1 MEVVMVLKVADL
13 PNSMK
18 AAVLRNP
25 FEIVIEDRPV
35 PEVGPDEVLIKVM
48 AVGVCGSDVH
58 YYETGRIGRY
68 VVEKPI
74 ILGHECA
81 GIVAAVGEN
90 VTRFKVGDRVAV
102 EPGVTCGTCEY
113 CKQGRYNL
121 CPDVEFLATPPYDG
135 AFVQYFKHRQDFVY
149 HIPEHLS
156 FEEAALIEP
165 FSVGIH
171 AATRANIKPGQKVAV
186 FGLGPVGLM
195 AVVAARAFGASEVA
209 AVDLEEIRLE
219 AAKKLGVTLAVN
231 AREHDAVKE
240 ILDFTSGQGVDVAI
254 EAAGH
259 PKTLQNALVC
269 LKRGGKLLV
278 VGLPTQDNIPLNVP
292 EIADKEVDIYGIFRY
307 ANTYPKGIE
316 ILASGIADVKPLIT
330 GRFSLEQTAQAL
342 EEARVNK
349 AKHIKIM
356 VYPNEM

>member
-1 MEVVMVLKVADL
+1 MLKTADL
-13 PNSMK
+13 PEVMK
-18 AAVLRNP
+18 AAVLRKP

-35 PEVGPDEVLIKVM
+35 PDIGPDEVLIKVM
-48 AVGVCGSDVH
+48 VVGVCGSDVH

-81 GIVAAVGEN
+81 GIVAAVGDN
-90 VTRFKVGDRVAV
+90 VTRLKVGDRVAV

-121 CPDVEFLATPPYDG
+121 CPDVEFLATPPFDG
-135 AFVQYFKHRQDFVY
+135 AFVQYFKHRQDFVFP
-149 HIPEHLS
+149 IPDHLT
-156 FEEAALIEP
+156 FEEAAMIEP
-165 FSVGIH
+165 LSVGIH
-171 AATRANIKPGQKVAV
+171 AATRANIKPGAKVVV

-195 AVVAARAFGASEVA
+195 AVVAARAFGANNII

-219 AAKKLGVTLAVN
+219 AAKKLGATLVIN
-231 AREHDAVKE
+231 AREHDTLKE
-240 ILDFTSGQGVDVAI
+240 ILDFTGGRGVDVAI

-259 PKTLQNALVC
+259 PKTLQDAMAC
-269 LKRGGKLLV
+269 LCRGGKLLV
-278 VGLPTQDNIPLNVP
+278 VGLPVQDSIPINVP
-292 EIADKEVDIYGIFRY
+292 EIVDKEVAIYGVFRY
-307 ANTYPKGIE
+307 ANTYPKGVE
-316 ILASGIADVKPLIT
+316 ILSSGIADVKSLIT
-330 GRFSLEQTAQAL
+330 GKFTLEQTAQAL

-356 VYPNEM
+356 VYPNGI

>member
-1 MEVVMVLKVADL
+1 MKKAMDL
-13 PNSMK
+13 PDKMK
-18 AAVLRNP
+18 AAVLNKP
-25 FEIVIEDRPV
+25 MEVVIEERPV

-58 YYETGRIGRY
+58 YYETGRIGRF

-81 GIVAAVGEN
+81 GIVAAVGDN

-102 EPGVTCGTCEY
+102 EPGVTCGTCEF

-135 AFVQYFKHRQDFVY
+135 AFAQYFKHRQDFVFP
-149 HIPEHLS
+149 IPDHLS
-156 FEEAALIEP
+156 FEEGALIEP

-171 AATRANIKPGQKVAV
+171 AATRANIRPGSTVAV

-195 AVVAARAFGASEVA
+195 AVVAAKAFGAGKII
-209 AVDLEEIRLE
+209 AVDLEDIRIE
-219 AAKKLGVTLAVN
+219 AARKVGATLAIN
-231 AREHDAVKE
+231 ARKSDTIKQ
-240 ILDFTSGQGVDVAI
+240 ILEFTDGRGVDVAI

-259 PKTLQNALVC
+259 PRTLQDALASVC
-269 LKRGGKLLV
+269 RGGRLAI
-278 VGLPTQDNIPLNVP
+278 VGLPAQDNIPLNIP
-292 EIADKEVDIYGIFRY
+292 EIADKEVDVYGIFRY
-307 ANTYPKGIE
+307 ANTYPKGID
-316 ILASGIADVKPLIT
+316 ILSSGMVDVKGLVT

-356 VYPNEM
+356 VYPNGM

>member
-1 MEVVMVLKVADL
+1 MLKTAGL
-13 PNSMK
+13 PKMMK
-18 AAVLRNP
+18 AAVLKRP
-25 FEIVIEDRPV
+25 FEVVIEDRPV

-81 GIVAAVGEN
+81 GVVAAVGDS

-121 CPDVEFLATPPYDG
+121 CPDVKFLATPPFDG
-135 AFVQYFKHRQDFVY
+135 AFVQYFKHRQDFVFP
-149 HIPEHLS
+149 IPEHLT
-156 FEEAALIEP
+156 FEEAAMVEP

-171 AATRANIKPGQKVAV
+171 AATRANIRPGATVAI

-195 AVVAARAFGASEVA
+195 AVVAARAFGANEVI

-219 AAKKLGVTLAVN
+219 SAKKLGATLVIN
-231 AREHDAVKE
+231 ARTHDALKE
-240 ILDFTSGQGVDVAI
+240 ILDFTGRRGVDVAI

-259 PKTLQNALVC
+259 PKTLQDALAC
-269 LKRGGKLLV
+269 LRRGGKMLV
-278 VGLPTQDNIPLNVP
+278 VGLPTQDSIPFNVP
-292 EIADKEVDIYGIFRY
+292 EIVDKEVDIYGVFRY

-316 ILASGIADVKPLIT
+316 ILSSGIADVKPLIT
-330 GRFSLEQTAQAL
+330 GKFTLEQTAQAL
-342 EEARVNK
+342 EEVRVNK

-356 VYPNEM
+356 VYPNGI

>member
-1 MEVVMVLKVADL
+1 MLKAVDL

-18 AAVLRNP
+18 AAVLRKP
-25 FEIVIEDRPV
+25 FEVVIEDRPI

-48 AVGVCGSDVH
+48 TVGVCGSDVH

-81 GIVAAVGEN
+81 GVVAAVGDN

-121 CPDVEFLATPPYDG
+121 CPDVEFLATPPFDG
-135 AFVQYFKHRQDFVY
+135 AFVQYFKHRQDFVFP
-149 HIPEHLS
+149 IPEHLT

-171 AATRANIKPGQKVAV
+171 AATRANIKPGSTVVV

-195 AVVAARAFGASEVA
+195 AVVAVRAFGASTVI
-209 AVDLEEIRLE
+209 AVDLEDIRLE
-219 AAKKLGVTLAVN
+219 AAKNVGAAFAIN
-231 AREHDAVKE
+231 ARQCDCLKE
-240 ILDFTSGQGVDVAI
+240 ILDFTNGRGVDVAI

-259 PKTLQNALVC
+259 PKTLQDALAC
-269 LKRGGKLLV
+269 LCRGGKLLI
-278 VGLPTQDNIPLNVP
+278 VGLPTQDSIPLNIP
-292 EIADKEVDIYGIFRY
+292 EIADKEVDIYGVFRY

-316 ILASGIADVKPLIT
+316 ILSSVIADVKSLIT
-330 GRFSLEQTAQAL
+330 GRFSLDQVAQAL

-356 VYPNEM
+356 VYPNGM

>member
-1 MEVVMVLKVADL
+1 MLKAVDL
-13 PNSMK
+13 PDSMK
-18 AAVLRNP
+18 AAVLKSP
-25 FEIVIEDRPV
+25 FEIVIEDRPI
-35 PEVGPDEVLIKVM
+35 PKVGPDEVLIKVM

-58 YYETGRIGRY
+58 YYESGRIGRY
-68 VVEKPI
+68 VVERPI

-81 GIVAAVGEN
+81 GIVAAVGDN

-135 AFVQYFKHRQDFVY
+135 AFVQYFKHRQDFVF
-149 HIPEHLS
+149 HIPEHLT

-171 AATRANIKPGQKVAV
+171 AAARANIGPGEKVAV

-195 AVVAARAFGASEVA
+195 AVVAARAFGASEVV

-219 AAKKLGVTLAVN
+219 AAKKLGASLTIN
-231 AREHDAVKE
+231 ARGQDALKE
-240 ILDFTSGQGVDVAI
+240 ILNFTDGKGVDVAI

-259 PKTLQNALVC
+259 PKTLQDALAC
-269 LKRGGKLLV
+269 LRRGGKMLM
-278 VGLPTQDNIPLNVP
+278 VGLPAQDSIPFNVP
-292 EIADKEVDIYGIFRY
+292 EIVDKEVDIYGVFRY

-316 ILASGIADVKPLIT
+316 ILSSGIADVKSLVT
-330 GRFSLEQTAQAL
+330 GKFTLEQTAQAL

-349 AKHIKIM
+349 SKHIKIM
-356 VYPNEM
+356 VYPNGM

>member
-1 MEVVMVLKVADL
+1 MSITADL
-13 PNSMK
+13 PDRMK
-18 AAVLRNP
+18 AAVLRKP
-25 FEIVIEDRPV
+25 FEIVLEDRPV

-81 GIVAAVGEN
+81 GIVAAVGDN

-121 CPDVEFLATPPYDG
+121 CPDVKFLATPPYDG
-135 AFVQYFKHRQDFVY
+135 AFVQYFKHRQDFVF
-149 HIPEHLS
+149 HIPDHLT
-156 FEEAALIEP
+156 FEEAAMIEP

-171 AATRANIKPGQKVAV
+171 AATRAGIRPGSTVAI

-195 AVVAARAFGASEVA
+195 AVVAAKAFGASRII
-209 AVDLEEIRLE
+209 AVDLEEIRLK
-219 AAKKLGVTLAVN
+219 AAKEVGATLAIN
-231 AREHDAVKE
+231 AKEADALKE
-240 ILDFTSGQGVDVAI
+240 ILDFTDKRGVDVAI

-259 PKTLQNALVC
+259 PKTLQDALASLC
-269 LKRGGKLLV
+269 RGGKLAV
-278 VGLPTQDNIPLNVP
+278 VGLPAQDNIPLNVP

-307 ANTYPKGIE
+307 ANTYPKGID
-316 ILASGIADVKPLIT
+316 ILSSGIADVRSLVT
-330 GRFSLEQTAQAL
+330 GRFSLAQTAQAL
-342 EEARVNK
+342 EEARINK

>member
-1 MEVVMVLKVADL
+1 MLKASYVPD
-13 PNSMK
+13 SMK
-18 AAVLRNP
+18 AAVLKRP
-25 FEIVIEDRPV
+25 FEVVIEERPV
-35 PEVGPDEVLIKVM
+35 PQVGPDEVLIKVM

-58 YYETGRIGRY
+58 YYEHGRIGRY

-81 GIVAAVGEN
+81 GIVAAVGDK

-102 EPGVTCGTCEY
+102 EPGVTCGTCEF

-121 CPDVEFLATPPYDG
+121 CPDVKFLATPPYDG
-135 AFVQYFKHRQDFVY
+135 AFVQYFKHREDFVF
-149 HIPEHLS
+149 HIPDHLT

-171 AATRANIKPGQKVAV
+171 AATRANIKPGEKVVV

-195 AVVAARAFGASEVA
+195 AVVAARAFGASEVV

-219 AAKKLGVTLAVN
+219 AAKKLGANLAIN
-231 AREHDAVKE
+231 AREQDALKE
-240 ILDFTSGQGVDVAI
+240 ILNSTSGRGVDVAI

-259 PKTLQNALVC
+259 PRTLHDALAC
-269 LKRGGKLLV
+269 LRRGGKMV
-278 VGLPTQDNIPLNVP
+278 IVGLPAQDSIPFNVP
-292 EIADKEVDIYGIFRY
+292 EIVDKEIDVYGIFRY

-316 ILASGIADVKPLIT
+316 ILSSGIADIKSLVT
-330 GRFSLEQTAQAL
+330 GKFALEQTAHAL

-356 VYPNEM
+356 VYPNGI